1 MTPDLWV
8 IITAILASIA
18 CGVIGSFLVLRQNA
32 MLGDAISHAV
42 LPGLVIAFLVTSSRG
57 VVPMIIGAA
66 AMGLATAY
74 LTEALE
80 RTRHVYRDGA
90 LGIVFTF
97 LFAVG
102 VILVAV
108 YADQIDLDQDCVL
121 FGEIAYTPWDIAVVG
136 GKSIGP
142 RAVWIL
148 GGIALANLAFIAI
161 FYKQLKICSFDPAMA
176 RAVGIN
182 ERLWHYLLMTMVSL
196 TVVAAFESV
205 GAILVVAMLIVPGA
219 TAYLL
224 TDRLSTLLVLSG
236 LFGIASAIGGFFVA
250 SRLDASIAGS
260 IAVVGGVMFTAVIA
274 GTVIGRKVA
283 AGRLGSRTKDA
294 LPPAENVTRSSL
306 T

>member
-121 FGEIAYTPWDIAVVG
+121 FWRDC
-136 GKSIGP
+136 
-142 RAVWIL
+142 L
-148 GGIALANLAFIAI
+148 H
-161 FYKQLKICSFDPAMA
+161 
-176 RAVGIN
+176 AVGYRSSRREI
-182 ERLWHYLLMTMVSL
+182 
-196 TVVAAFESV
+196 
-205 GAILVVAMLIVPGA
+205 
-219 TAYLL
+219 
-224 TDRLSTLLVLSG
+224 DRPSR
-236 LFGIASAIGGFFVA
+236 
-250 SRLDASIAGS
+250 RLDSRRNCACQPRFHRDILQA
-260 IAVVGGVMFTAVIA
+260 AQNMFV
-274 GTVIGRKVA
+274 
-283 AGRLGSRTKDA
+283 
-294 LPPAENVTRSSL
+294 
-306 T
+306 